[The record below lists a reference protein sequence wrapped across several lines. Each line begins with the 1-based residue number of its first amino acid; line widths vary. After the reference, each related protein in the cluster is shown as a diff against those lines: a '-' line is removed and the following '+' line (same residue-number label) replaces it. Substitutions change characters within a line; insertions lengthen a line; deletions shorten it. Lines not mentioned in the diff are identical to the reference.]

1 MPVWRKQSPCS
12 ILVSNHECSSALT
25 LSSCL
30 DMILFEGLFLSLSN
44 RDRDGSSIVKGK
56 KCKSAVNSKAAGR
69 RPRRHSVMHYFINF
83 LPRLDWQDEMCIKP
97 PRLDRRLAVAEK
109 KSADCTRNPIQC
121 AWRLYKLCKMCTSFA
136 QVEQLVP
143 QLCIGCVQLVPKL
156 WGPRGHSSSCALTL

>member
-44 RDRDGSSIVKGK
+44 RDRDGVSIVKGK
-56 KCKSAVNSKAAGR
+56 KCKSAVNSKPAGR

-97 PRLDRRLAVAEK
+97 PRLDWRLAVAEK

-121 AWRLYKLCKMCTSFA
+121 AWRLYKFCTSRTVGA
-136 QVEQLVP
+136 SAVHR
-143 QLCIGCVQLVPKL
+143 LCP
-156 WGPRGHSSSCALTL
+156 SCA

>member
-25 LSSCL
+25 LSSCF

-44 RDRDGSSIVKGK
+44 RDRDGVSIVKGK
-56 KCKSAVNSKAAGR
+56 KCKSAVNSKPAGR

-97 PRLDRRLAVAEK
+97 PRLDWRLAVAEK
-109 KSADCTRNPIQC
+109 KSADCTRNSMQC
-121 AWRLYKLCKMCTSFA
+121 AWRLCTICAKDVHKFCTSST
-136 QVEQLVP
+136 VST
-143 QLCIGCVQLVPKL
+143 CV
-156 WGPRGHSSSCALTL
+156 